1 MQELSYV
8 IYSALQNFHLL
19 LIFQSYHC
27 SFKIYKLQDN
37 HFRPPWHC
45 PWPRVW
51 VNEGVSVRLQH
62 RKLHLPNHV
71 ESKRK
76 SREIWIPTIVGKWW
90 YISSSGTV
98 RWCINGN
105 FLFEHHQVNEK
116 SKFKTTNSKVQVNE
130 KIALKSKF
138 KTSNLK
144 LAIIRSYMYIRLQF
158 LKTGVGGGGG
168 GVSRIMASMST
179 FWYLFSG
186 KWQRNG
192 VHVLWR
198 SSVVSTRN

>member
-37 HFRPPWHC
+37 HFRAPWHC

-51 VNEGVSVRLQH
+51 VNEGVSIRLQH

-76 SREIWIPTIVGKWW
+76 SRYIWIPTIVGKWW

-98 RWCINGN
+98 RWCIDGN

-116 SKFKTTNSKVQVNE
+116 SKFKTTKLNSKLQVNE
-130 KIALKSKF
+130 KLVLKSQF
-138 KTSNLK
+138 KTTNLK
-144 LAIIRSYMYIRLQF
+144 LVIIWSYMY
-158 LKTGVGGGGG
+158 K
-168 GVSRIMASMST
+168 
-179 FWYLFSG
+179 
-186 KWQRNG
+186 
-192 VHVLWR
+192 
-198 SSVVSTRN
+198 